1 MNICLI
7 QMDMK
12 LGESAYNFAHA
23 EELLRRAAQTGA
35 DLALLP
41 ETWNTGYFPADL
53 AAQSDRDGAAV
64 KALCAPLARELNMNI
79 AAGSVS
85 DLRGGRVYNTAYI
98 FDRSGACIASYDKT
112 HLFTPMGE
120 HEHYASGS
128 RTVTFELDGH
138 RCGILI
144 CYDMRFPELSRT
156 LTLDGI
162 ELLLLPAQWTM
173 ARRYHWETLTAAR
186 AIENQ
191 IFFAACNSCG
201 RAGETVYG
209 GHSRIL
215 SPLGEVLAEGGED
228 EELLT
233 AELDFSTLAGI
244 RSSVNVLHDR
254 RSELY
259 HL

>member
-1 MNICLI
+1 MKISLI

-12 LGESAYNFAHA
+12 LGEGAYNLAHA

-53 AAQSDRDGAAV
+53 AAVSDRDGAAV
-64 KALCAPLARELNMNI
+64 RALCAPLARELRMNI
-79 AAGSVS
+79 AVGSVS
-85 DLRGGRVYNTAYI
+85 DLRGGRVYNTAYV
-98 FDRSGACIASYDKT
+98 FDRAGACVASYDKT

-120 HEHYASGS
+120 HEHYSAGD
-128 RTVTFELDGH
+128 RLVTFELEGH
-138 RCGILI
+138 RVGLLI
-144 CYDMRFPELSRT
+144 CYDLRFPELSRT
-156 LTLDGI
+156 LTLAGA
-162 ELLLLPAQWTM
+162 ELLLLPAQWTI

-191 IFFAACNSCG
+191 VFLAACNSCG

-209 GHSRIL
+209 GHSRLL
-215 SPLGEVLAEGGED
+215 SPLGEVLAEGGEC
-228 EELLT
+228 EEIIT
-233 AELDFSTLAGI
+233 AEVDFSTLGGI